1 MALSSGSKKSTQSDS
16 DSDSDDEVC
25 DELPFLCK
33 ENERLSLL
41 LDNHDD
47 MLSEA
52 KKMRKEIRAS
62 LEDARTRVVELETHN
77 LDANLEIDSLKAS
90 PVVSDEVECV
100 DCTIFLADLAMFKEK
115 HASKCE
121 ELDRLRVEVAEL
133 KSIPTLLG
141 ACTSCPVLHSKIDE
155 MLTYTVSL
163 EAMLKEPIP
172 TSCSTCELH
181 ALKNLELAHYV
192 DRLQDEND
200 ELRKLMGWLSSH
212 EPQLRIMIE
221 TYKRPDGE
229 GLGANKVG
237 EGSGKNI
244 PEPPKTH
251 HKKANHLRNRLD
263 TTPDP
268 PVFPPQTND
277 FQKAYQVCEH
287 FGERV
292 LWERE

>member
-1 MALSSGSKKSTQSDS
+1 
-16 DSDSDDEVC
+16 
-25 DELPFLCK
+25 
-33 ENERLSLL
+33 LL

-52 KKMRKEIRAS
+52 KKMRKELRAS

-221 TYKRPDGE
+221 TYKRQNGE